1 MRSLAILLFLF
12 ITPYL
17 SAQESSI
24 NGVILDGEFNN
35 EPLAFVTI
43 NVKGT
48 SVAVNTN
55 LQGEFSLEIEPGK
68 YSLVF
73 EFAGYESKE
82 LTNVTVGNENLRVND
97 IIMSARKMEM
107 KIASIE

>member
-1 MRSLAILLFLF
+1 MRSLTILLFLF
-12 ITPYL
+12 ITSFL

-35 EPLAFVTI
+35 EPLAFVTV

-55 LQGEFSLEIEPGK
+55 LQGEFSLEIDPGK

-73 EFAGYESKE
+73 EFVGYESKE
-82 LTNVTVGNENLRVND
+82 LKNVNVGKENLRIND
-97 IIMSARKMEM
+97 VILSARRVEM